1 MSDDKKAQQ
10 DSSAPL
16 PKFQFLVRLADGNAA
31 KFQEMSGSDNEGLR
45 VDYRH
50 GNSPS
55 FYPIKMPGLHKV
67 GDVTLRRGVVAAG
80 TDLWK
85 WLNEIKTNTL
95 KRRAVAIDLLDEAGA
110 PKMVWTLNNAWPR
123 KFTGPD
129 LNAEGNEIAIES
141 LELAYETLT
150 IAAP

>member
-1 MSDDKKAQQ
+1 MSDDKNAQQ
-10 DSSAPL
+10 DNAPL
-16 PKFQFLVRLADGNAA
+16 PKFQFSVRLGDGNAA
-31 KFQEMSGSDNEGLR
+31 KFQEVSGSDSEGLR

-80 TDLWK
+80 TDLWN

-129 LNAEGNEIAIES
+129 LKTEGNEIAIES

>member
-10 DSSAPL
+10 DRAGPL
-16 PKFQFLVRLADGNAA
+16 PKFYFSVRLGDGNAA
-31 KFQEMSGSDNEGLR
+31 KFQEVSGSDNEGLR

-67 GDVTLRRGVVAAG
+67 GDVTLRRGVVAVDS
-80 TDLWK
+80 DLWN
-85 WLNEIKTNTL
+85 WLKEIKTNTV
-95 KRRAVAIDLLDEAGA
+95 KRRTVAIDLLDETGT
-110 PKMVWTLNNAWPR
+110 PKMVWTLHNAWPN

-129 LNAEGNEIAIES
+129 LNAEGNDIAIES
-141 LELAYETLT
+141 LELTYETLT